1 MLRSLVLFTA
11 LAFLLAAQPFVANA
25 ALGDVDQTFGTAG
38 FATDN
43 VNGHIP
49 HSVALQADGKI
60 LVTGHQ
66 NTQIG
71 DQDFF
76 LRRYFSNGSLDT
88 SFGTNGA
95 AENPEAFSF
104 NTDYRG
110 IAIVVKANGKIAVI
124 GLKNDKPA
132 IWQFNSNG
140 TADTTFDTDG
150 LKVMTHYGYTYY
162 GEPQISIQEGK
173 LLLSLPK
180 DLGPAFKLALVR
192 LNANG
197 SLDTTFGA
205 GGESLTHFN
214 AENHYR
220 ATVVE
225 TDGKITVG
233 GYRYHNQSI
242 KGFER
247 KLANGKPA
255 PGFTPPFNASQGA
268 VATRMIRMANGKYA
282 MTQFNFEPGSS
293 VPNVFV
299 EKYSAEAWFESNI
312 EAIIPPANASCPQVF
327 ANQKAGRVMITFGGI
342 LFRMNNELD
351 PASLETTVCPDLAGR
366 QLYTEAAVRSDDKI
380 VAAGIYNGSMFL
392 TRLLSN

>member
-11 LAFLLAAQPFVANA
+11 LAFLLAVQPFDANA

-49 HSVALQADGKI
+49 RSVTLQQDGKI
-60 LVTGHQ
+60 LVTGYRT
-66 NTQIG
+66 TQSG
-71 DQDFF
+71 DQRFF
-76 LRRYFSNGSLDT
+76 LRRYLSNGSLDT
-88 SFGTNGA
+88 AFGTNGA
-95 AENPEAFSF
+95 AENPDPFVF

-110 IAIVVKANGKIAVI
+110 FAIVIKSNGKIAVI
-124 GLKNDKPA
+124 GLKNDQPA
-132 IWQFNSNG
+132 VWQFNSNG
-140 TADTTFDTDG
+140 TADTTFDNDG
-150 LKVMTHYGYTYY
+150 FKVMTHYGYTYY

-173 LLLSLPK
+173 LLLSVAK
-180 DLGPAFKLALVR
+180 DMGPAFKLALVR
-192 LNANG
+192 LNGNG
-197 SLDTTFGA
+197 TVDTTFGA
-205 GGESLTHFN
+205 GGESLTNFN

-220 ATVVE
+220 ATVVD

-247 KLANGKPA
+247 KLANGQPDTS
-255 PGFTPPFNASQGA
+255 FTPPLNNSQGA

-282 MTQFNFEPGSS
+282 MTQLNFDYGSS
-293 VPNVFV
+293 TPIPFL
-299 EKYSAEAWFESNI
+299 EKYSAEGIFESNI
-312 EAIIPPANASCPQVF
+312 EPFLPPSNPNCPQVF

-351 PASLETTVCPDLAGR
+351 PASLETTICPDLAGR
-366 QLYTEAAVRSDDKI
+366 YAVTEAAVRSDDKI

-392 TRLLSN
+392 TRLLAY